1 MGAIEIPSLGVLYSR
16 MGLAMICLYLM
27 IFTLPKMKEDYLYEE
42 ILTSHSSTAGIYS
55 SGARTIPM
63 ALRAFGI

>member
-1 MGAIEIPSLGVLYSR
+1 
-16 MGLAMICLYLM
+16 MGLAMICLYLI
-27 IFTLPKMKEDYLYEE
+27 IFTLPKLKGGYLYEE

-55 SGARTIPM
+55 SAARTISM